1 MAADDHQRV
10 AGGSMDEVGD
20 AGSVQITILGPLAVD
35 GRPVR
40 GERLAAVVRALVD
53 ARGRAVSTTLLVDAV
68 WDGTPPDDATG
79 AVQALVSRV
88 RRLGLPVVA
97 VPGGYRLPAEEI
109 SVDAVEARTL
119 VERGRAVLRT
129 GDASG
134 ARHSADQ
141 ARALFPEVPELVTA
155 EEARLFADVAAL
167 RAQAALA
174 GAGPFD
180 EADLRRLVARTPPDE
195 PSAALLVRV
204 LAAQG
209 RDADALEVVERLRAE
224 LADRYGTDPSPVI
237 TQVHLALLRGELTS
251 PAVVAPPR
259 PPARIALPAAWRRPV
274 TALVGRE
281 RDVETV
287 GGALTEAPLVT
298 IVATGGAGKTRLA
311 AEVARRAAAAGQTVR
326 VIELAGLRSPD
337 AVLPTVL
344 AALGGADTSA
354 TGGNLGLERRVL
366 SPEERLR
373 AVAPDLDGLIVL
385 DNCEHVL
392 DAAATV
398 VADLIAVVPPEVAV
412 LATSRAPLGLAGEL
426 VHRLTVLSDDDALG
440 LVEARARAGGAV
452 PTWDTE
458 RALALCHRLDNLP
471 LALELAAA
479 RLRHMP
485 IDDVLA
491 GLTDRFALLD
501 DALRGLPER
510 HASLWAMVDWSRE
523 LLAPDDRELLQRL
536 AVIPAAFTADLAA
549 AVARAP
555 DVRRGLATL
564 VEQSLLTLVEGD
576 DPPRYRMLE
585 TVREYGEARLD
596 AAGDRDPAIAGLV
609 GWAREQAVAV
619 ADRFVG
625 PGQIE
630 ALARCA
636 AEQENLIAGLRWAL
650 GSGDEPAT
658 VDIATAL
665 FHLWSVRGL
674 HLEVVGWARGLLHV
688 EDPDRRRASA
698 ILRGRAAGRPLP
710 DADRLAW
717 MCLVIGV
724 NAGIGGELRLAV
736 LARRALR
743 TLLAER
749 PAEMSPRQIV
759 LASALPAFDASDTD
773 RGMKGAAEMIAHP
786 DPYVQGLG
794 HFARAAIQ
802 ENGGM
807 AEPSVVDAEQAY
819 RRFEVAGDHWG
830 MAMAAGAIGQF
841 LIPRGGADSAE
852 WLARSIRHME
862 LIGAAQDAR
871 STRVRLDAQLA
882 LTGDAEAERRLGE
895 AATPGEAEDMDSALA
910 RLGLAHLAW
919 QRERYD
925 EALAHADGVTRR
937 LAGWAGG
944 PPQPRVILRVAV
956 AVLQLRVAQ
965 VRPGSGEDADTTAT
979 ALLRLA
985 REEAL
990 STRDLPVIGSWA
1002 LGGAELAAYRGD
1014 IATVREL
1021 FALGARVGATFG
1033 FLAPPGD
1040 AERLTAALGDEE
1052 QREPLLAVWRERPAA
1067 AVIARVRE
1075 LMDDLLA

>member
-1 MAADDHQRV
+1 M
-10 AGGSMDEVGD
+10 
-20 AGSVQITILGPLAVD
+20 QITILGPLAVD

-40 GERLAAVVRALVD
+40 GERLAAVLRALVD
-53 ARGRAVSTTLLVDAV
+53 ARGRAVSTALLVDAV
-68 WDGTPPDDATG
+68 WDGAPPDDATG

-97 VPGGYRLPAEEI
+97 VPGGYRLPADEVT
-109 SVDAVEARTL
+109 VDVIEAKAL
-119 VERGRAVLRT
+119 VERANSALRA
-129 GDASG
+129 GDPPA
-134 ARHSADQ
+134 ARDAVDR
-141 ARALFPEVPELVTA
+141 ARALFPEVPDLDAA
-155 EEARLFADVAAL
+155 EDARLFADVAAL
-167 RAQAALA
+167 RARAALA

-180 EADLRRLVARTPPDE
+180 EADLRRLAARTPPDE

-209 RDADALEVVERLRAE
+209 RDAEALEVIERLRAD

-237 TQVHLALLRGELTS
+237 AEVHLALLRGELTT
-251 PAVVAPPR
+251 PTVVAPPPR
-259 PPARIALPAAWRRPV
+259 QPARITLPAAWRRPL

-281 RDVETV
+281 RDVEAVTD
-287 GGALTEAPLVT
+287 ALTATALVT

-311 AEVARRAAAAGQTVR
+311 AEVARHAAAAGQAVR

-337 AVLPTVL
+337 EVLPTVL

-366 SPEERLR
+366 NPVERLR
-373 AVAPDLDGLIVL
+373 AVAPDLDGLLVL

-398 VADLIAVVPPEVAV
+398 VADLVAVTSAEVAV

-426 VHRLTVLSDDDALG
+426 VHRLTALPDADALA
-440 LVEARARAGGAV
+440 LIESRARAGGAV
-452 PTWDTE
+452 PTWDDE

-523 LLAPDDRELLQRL
+523 LLAPDDRELLQRV
-536 AVIPAAFTADLAA
+536 AVVPAAFTADLAA
-549 AVARAP
+549 SVAGTP

-564 VEQSLLTLVEGD
+564 VEHSLLTLVEGEGS
-576 DPPRYRMLE
+576 PRYRMLE

-596 AAGDRDPAIAGLV
+596 AAGDRDAAMAGLV
-609 GWAREQAVAV
+609 DWARTEAVTL

-636 AEQENLIAGLRWAL
+636 AEQDNLVAALRWSLAVD
-650 GSGDEPAT
+650 DEPAS
-658 VDIATAL
+658 VDVATAL

-674 HLEVVGWARGLLHV
+674 HLEVLGWARSLLHV
-688 EDPDRRRASA
+688 DEPRRRRRSA
-698 ILRGRAAGRPLP
+698 LLHGRATGRPLP
-710 DADRLAW
+710 DADRIVRTGL
-717 MCLVIGV
+717 LVGV
-724 NAGIGGELRLAV
+724 NAGISGELRLAAI
-736 LARRALR
+736 ARRALR
-743 TLLAER
+743 TVLAER
-749 PAEMSPRQIV
+749 PTQVSARQTA
-759 LASALPAFDASDTD
+759 LASALPEFDTSDPEQSA
-773 RGMKGAAEMIAHP
+773 KGVTELIAHP

-794 HFARAAIQ
+794 FFARAAIR

-807 AEPSVVDAEQAY
+807 PEASVVDAEQAY
-819 RRFEVAGDHWG
+819 GRFEVAGDHWG
-830 MAMAAGAIGQF
+830 MAMAAGAVGQF
-841 LIPRGGADSAE
+841 LMPRDDARSTD

-862 LIGAAQDAR
+862 LVGAAQDAR
-871 STRVRLDAQLA
+871 SIRVRLDVQLA
-882 LTGDAEAERRLGE
+882 LTGDPDAERRLVDT
-895 AATPGEAEDMDSALA
+895 ATLGEAEEVDAAQA

-919 QRERYD
+919 QRKRFD
-925 EALAHADGVTRR
+925 EALVHAEEVTRL
-937 LAGWAGG
+937 LAAGANAQ
-944 PPQPRVILRVAV
+944 PQARVILQVAV
-956 AVLQLRVAQ
+956 AVLRLRLGQ
-965 VRPGSGEDADTTAT
+965 VRPDPAADADAA
-979 ALLRLA
+979 ALLTLSRD
-985 REEAL
+985 EAFA
-990 STRDLPVIGSWA
+990 SKDLPVIGAWA
-1002 LGGAELAAYRGD
+1002 LGGAELAAHRGD
-1014 IATVREL
+1014 VPVTREL
-1021 FALGARVGATFG
+1021 FGLGTRIGSHVGSF
-1033 FLAPPGD
+1033 FPPGN
-1040 AERLTAALGDEE
+1040 AERLTAALGTEE
-1052 QREPLLAVWRERPAA
+1052 QREPLLAAWRERPV
-1067 AVIARVRE
+1067 AVVMARIRE

>member
-1 MAADDHQRV
+1 M
-10 AGGSMDEVGD
+10 
-20 AGSVQITILGPLAVD
+20 QITILGPLAVD

-40 GERLAAVVRALVD
+40 GERLAAVLRALVD
-53 ARGRAVSTTLLVDAV
+53 ARGRAVSSTLLMDAV
-68 WDGTPPDDATG
+68 WGGTPPDDASG

-109 SVDAVEARTL
+109 SVDAIEARTL
-119 VERGRAVLRT
+119 VERGRALLRT
-129 GDASG
+129 GDVLA
-134 ARHSADQ
+134 ARDSAEQ
-141 ARALFPEVPELVTA
+141 ARALFPEVPELLGA
-155 EEARLFADVAAL
+155 EDARLFADVAAL
-167 RAQAALA
+167 RAEAALA

-209 RDADALEVVERLRAE
+209 RDAEALEVVERLRAE

-237 TQVHLALLRGELTS
+237 TQVHLALLRGELTT

-259 PPARIALPAAWRRPV
+259 QPARIALPAAWRRPV

-281 RDVETV
+281 RDVEMV
-287 GGALTEAPLVT
+287 GQALTETALVT

-311 AEVARRAAAAGQTVR
+311 AEVTRRAAAAGRAVR

-337 AVLPTVL
+337 EVLPTVL

-354 TGGNLGLERRVL
+354 TGGSLGLERRVL

-392 DAAATV
+392 DAVASV
-398 VADLIAVVPPEVAV
+398 VADLVAVTSPEVAV

-426 VHRLTVLSDDDALG
+426 VHRLTALPDADALG
-440 LVEARARAGGAV
+440 LLESRARAGGAV
-452 PTWDTE
+452 PTWDTV

-491 GLTDRFALLD
+491 GLVDRFALLD
-501 DALRGLPER
+501 DALRGLPDR

-523 LLAPDDRELLQRL
+523 LLAPDDRELLQRV
-536 AVIPAAFTADLAA
+536 AVIPAPFTADLAA
-549 AVARAP
+549 AVAGTP

-564 VEQSLLTLVEGD
+564 VEQSLLALVEGEG
-576 DPPRYRMLE
+576 PPRYRMLE

-596 AAGDRDPAIAGLV
+596 AAGDRDVAMAGLV
-609 GWAREQAVAV
+609 GWTREQAVAL

-625 PGQIE
+625 AGQIE

-636 AEQENLIAGLRWAL
+636 AEQDNLIAGLRWAL
-650 GSGDEPAT
+650 GQDDEPAAID
-658 VDIATAL
+658 VATAL
-665 FHLWSVRGL
+665 LYLWTVRGL
-674 HLEVVGWARGLLHV
+674 HLEVLGWARGLLHV
-688 EDPDRRRASA
+688 ADPDRRRRSA
-698 ILRGRAAGRPLP
+698 ILHGRSTGRPLP
-710 DADRLAW
+710 DADRIART
-717 MCLVIGV
+717 CLLIGV
-724 NAGIGGELRLAV
+724 NAGISGELRLAV

-749 PAEMSPRQIV
+749 PAEVSPRQTA
-759 LASALPAFDASDTD
+759 LASALPGFDTSDPEES
-773 RGMKGAAEMIAHP
+773 MKGAAELIADP
-786 DPYVQGLG
+786 DPYVQALGL
-794 HFARAAIQ
+794 FARAAIR

-807 AEPSVVDAEQAY
+807 PEASVDDAEQAY

-830 MAMAAGAIGQF
+830 MAMAAGAVGQF
-841 LIPRGGADSAE
+841 LVPRDDHRSTD

-862 LIGAAQDAR
+862 LIGATQDAR
-871 STRVRLDAQLA
+871 SVRVRLDMQLA
-882 LTGDAEAERRLGE
+882 LAGDREAERRLVDT
-895 AATPGEAEDMDSALA
+895 AAPGEAEELDSAQA

-925 EALAHADGVTRR
+925 EALAHAEGVKLILSAWTG
-937 LAGWAGG
+937 A

-956 AVLQLRVAQ
+956 AVLHLRVAQ
-965 VRPGSGEDADTTAT
+965 VRPVPGEDADADAA
-979 ALLRLA
+979 ALLTLA
-985 REEAL
+985 RDEAL
-990 STRDLPVIGSWA
+990 SSKDLPVIGAWA
-1002 LGGAELAAYRGD
+1002 QGGAELAAHRGD
-1014 IATVREL
+1014 VEAVREL
-1021 FALGARVGATFG
+1021 FALGTRIGTHVGTF
-1033 FLAPPGD
+1033 FPPGD
-1040 AERLTAALGDEE
+1040 AERLSAALGSEE
-1052 QREPLLAVWRERPAA
+1052 QREPLLAAWRGRPVAA
-1067 AVIARVRE
+1067 AVARIRE